1 MKGFNIFK
9 SAFFMALF
17 YIFTSSAG
25 LAAERHI
32 VSSGRDFDR
41 RQTLVIGKVSEDP
54 EKHYKTLKPIADYAV
69 ERMDDLGIRQAKVL
83 FAKDNAMMI
92 SYLRQGK
99 VDWITETPF
108 SAITFMKK
116 GKVEILLRRWKKG
129 VFEYHTVFFTR
140 KDSKITNLE
149 DLKGKTIAFEDPGST
164 SAFLIPAA
172 TLIQKGLNL
181 VQLAT
186 PREKPP
192 ADMVGYVFAIN
203 EVNAPTWVF
212 RNLVDAG
219 AFSNLDWDDD
229 DRMIESQKAEIRIFH
244 RTNSIPR
251 GFELVRQDLDPEIK
265 KRLKQILL
273 NSHLDP
279 GAKEALK
286 AYKKT
291 TKFDELDDTASS
303 RLEWIESL
311 SKIMH
316 TKLM

>member
-1 MKGFNIFK
+1 MRGLNLSKP
-9 SAFFMALF
+9 AFFMAFF
-17 YIFTSSAG
+17 YVFASSAG
-25 LAAERHI
+25 LTAERHM

-41 RQTLVIGKVSEDP
+41 RQTLIIGKVSKDP
-54 EKHYKTLKPIADYAV
+54 KKHYKTLKPIADYAV
-69 ERMDDLGIRQAKVL
+69 EKMGNLGIRQAKVL
-83 FAKDNAMMI
+83 FVKDNAMMI

-116 GKVEILLRRWKKG
+116 GRAEILLRRWKKG
-129 VFEYHTVFFTR
+129 VSEYHTVFFTR
-140 KDSKITNLE
+140 KDNKITSLE

-172 TLIQKGLNL
+172 TLIQNGLNL

-192 ADMVGYVFAIN
+192 ADKVGYVFAIN
-203 EVNAPTWVF
+203 EVNVPTWVF
-212 RNLVDAG
+212 RKLVDAG
-219 AFSNLDWDDD
+219 AFSNLDWEDD
-229 DRMIESQKAEIRIFH
+229 DRMIESHKAEIRIFH

-265 KRLKQILL
+265 KQLKRILL
-273 NSHLDP
+273 NSHLDHS
-279 GAKEALK
+279 AKEALK

-291 TKFDELDDTASS
+291 TRFDELDDTASS
-303 RLEWIESL
+303 LLEWIESL
-311 SKIMH
+311 SEIIDAKM
-316 TKLM
+316 M